1 MAVVPVFL
9 LLWILA
15 FVVLRMLR
23 QLLLPGFCPHCHTVL
38 RGFLN
43 LNCVKRQKPNF
54 DFMITHDSIVPCVM
68 RHACYF
74 I

>member
-23 QLLLPGFCPHCHTVL
+23 QLLLPVLSVLTLLLLISLLLLRRLCVCVAFIAALLSMCTVHPSRHCKNGVL
-38 RGFLN
+38 
-43 LNCVKRQKPNF
+43 
-54 DFMITHDSIVPCVM
+54 
-68 RHACYF
+68 
-74 I
+74 